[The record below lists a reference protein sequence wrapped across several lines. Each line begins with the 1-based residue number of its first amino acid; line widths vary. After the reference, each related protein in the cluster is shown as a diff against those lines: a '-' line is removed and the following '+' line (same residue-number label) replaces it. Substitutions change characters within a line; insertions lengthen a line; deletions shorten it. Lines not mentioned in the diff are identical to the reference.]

1 MEGLIGLKN
10 DRFFSLTDDVDHEG
24 GEDHPP
30 APASIRRADTC
41 DALSLLLLDCHQ
53 RLLPS
58 LCLLPSSCL
67 CWRVTITGEA
77 GNLGAEGSLIGS
89 RHLSQVE
96 RLDHAGLVSWAV
108 PMPWG
113 LCPLERSCV
122 GEGGRVVTIEEIPR
136 LRESREAATDV
147 NTQRRRRRGRRTRR
161 VTRRRRRGR
170 TRRVTL

>member
-1 MEGLIGLKN
+1 MIPSAEMEGLIGLKN

-67 CWRVTITGEA
+67 CWRVTIA
-77 GNLGAEGSLIGS
+77 GQAGDLGAEGSLCGAS
-89 RHLSQVE
+89 HFTGFKG
-96 RLDHAGLVSWAV
+96 LDHAGLVSWAE
-108 PMPWG
+108 PMPRG
-113 LCPLERSCV
+113 LCPLESRCTG
-122 GEGGRVVTIEEIPR
+122 GEGGRVVTIEENPR
-136 LRESREAATDV
+136 LRESRQPATDV
-147 NTQRRRRRGRRTRR
+147 NTRRRRR
-161 VTRRRRRGR
+161 RRRS
-170 TRRVTL
+170 

>member
-1 MEGLIGLKN
+1 M
-10 DRFFSLTDDVDHEG
+10 DHEG
-24 GEDHPP
+24 CEDHPP
-30 APASIRRADTC
+30 SPATIRRAHAR
-41 DALSLLLLDCHQ
+41 DALRLLLLDGHQ
-53 RLLPS
+53 GRLRLRRRLLP
-58 LCLLPSSCL
+58 CL
-67 CWRVTITGEA
+67 CWRGGTDE
-77 GNLGAEGSLIGS
+77 GNLGADGSLIGS